1 MLLAAAIIF
10 IIHNFINLL
19 LEAPSRFYMEYTV
32 AVAVMVAAVVVMVM
46 AMYGVLVYRCTVGMV
61 VVRLGEH
68 IQELYGK
75 LLEALRG

>member
-32 AVAVMVAAVVVMVM
+32 AVMVV

>member
-32 AVAVMVAAVVVMVM
+32 AVMVVAVAVMVM